1 MTDIA
6 KITAVPLHD
15 WVLRVVIRVTADE
28 AERVAHGGDLHGE
41 RFREARGSEL
51 PDVRGALRAWHRRRV
66 FGPRACR
73 LDGDVLEVGCSA
85 RPLLQARGS

>member
-41 RFREARGSEL
+41 RSFVRHEGPDCLNCGVAYEPGGSDECAARE
-51 PDVRGALRAWHRRRV
+51 RV
-66 FGPRACR
+66 VATVEF
-73 LDGDVLEVGCSA
+73 
-85 RPLLQARGS
+85 